1 MVLITQT
8 LGTALKGTS
17 RKGAEDL
24 MGARRAKSAGAAV
37 ERQPQTRKE
46 SKTSNDNKN
55 IF

>member
-17 RKGAEDL
+17 RKGAKDL
-24 MGARRAKSAGAAV
+24 MGVRRAKSAGAAV
-37 ERQPQTRKE
+37 ERQPQPRKE
-46 SKTSNDNKN
+46 NKTLNDNQS